1 MLNSRKKQ
9 LREQEMLMLSSN
21 VQIGKASCS
30 VLNLDTV
37 LSDTGPGLPDV
48 SKPHGCLMHICDV
61 EIYWLEIR

>member
-1 MLNSRKKQ
+1 
-9 LREQEMLMLSSN
+9 MLMLSSN